1 MNTTIQ
7 ELYTIK
13 PESTTFNLYNVLQHT
28 DECFNYDLENTKIE
42 TRVVRRI
49 DFDHRRYWQ
58 LATVWFEGKPFGV
71 IQNSGREGRDHVKAF
86 WTDAEVY
93 SRAIQYLRDL
103 IPLRDTIELTSVTF
117 DSDELLSFHGFSYDE
132 EIPTGDDCLE

>member
-1 MNTTIQ
+1 MSTTIQ
-7 ELYTIK
+7 ELYTLT
-13 PESTTFNLYNVLQHT
+13 PESTDFNLYNFLQHIGEYF
-28 DECFNYDLENTKIE
+28 DCDLENTKIE

-49 DFDHRRYWQ
+49 NLDHRRYWQ

-71 IQNSGREGRDHVKAF
+71 IQNSGREGRDHVNAF

-103 IPLRDTIELTSVTF
+103 IPPGDTLEITNVTF
-117 DSDELLSFHGFSYDE
+117 DDNELLSFHGFSYNDY
-132 EIPTGDDCLE
+132 IPIGDDCLE